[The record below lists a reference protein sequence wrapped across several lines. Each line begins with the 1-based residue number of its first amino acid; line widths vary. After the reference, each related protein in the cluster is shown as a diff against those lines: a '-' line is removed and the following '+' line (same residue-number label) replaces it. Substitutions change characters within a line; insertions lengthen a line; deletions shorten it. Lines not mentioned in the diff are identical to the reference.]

1 MVDSC
6 LGVAHEGKFLLLPPF
21 IFNRFWLLALELRR
35 TEKVGVQK
43 TRETEIKSW
52 EERKVYRGHDVIM
65 TVNLIKVYKSKMTNK
80 NERREYVTE
89 RGKHRIKIA

>member
-65 TVNLIKVYKSKMTNK
+65 TVKMTNK